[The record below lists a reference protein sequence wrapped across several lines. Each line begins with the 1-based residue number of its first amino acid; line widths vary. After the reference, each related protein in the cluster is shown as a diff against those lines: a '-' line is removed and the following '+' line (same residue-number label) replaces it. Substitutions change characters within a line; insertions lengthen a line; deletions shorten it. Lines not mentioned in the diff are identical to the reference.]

1 MQWNIII
8 FFGSFTLF
16 FGVFLDVSW
25 VVPPVSWV
33 VFWVVSVPNPSPK
46 YFIETFSI
54 TLKAGYNLNKIMARL
69 ADTPPKKSWVAS
81 IVFVMN
87 ILRAMEDIFLSNFQI
102 AVFV

>member
-1 MQWNIII
+1 M
-8 FFGSFTLF
+8 
-16 FGVFLDVSW
+16 DVSW

-69 ADTPPKKSWVAS
+69 ADTPPKKKLGGIHRVRDEYPAG
-81 IVFVMN
+81 N
-87 ILRAMEDIFLSNFQI
+87 GGYFLSNFQI